1 MSRRRW
7 LVVVLSFAVAL
18 GVSAYLVWS
27 GWSKHGAPPLLPW
40 WAHFAVLG
48 LVGVEILARG
58 LKLHWSAAAI
68 RVELRLGAAIR
79 VILGGDFAA
88 AITPGRSGAE
98 PARFLV
104 LAEAGLPA
112 ASIILVLFI
121 ELFLELVSLAIIVV
135 AMAIVFRGAGGV
147 IGLMVGVIGAWVVL
161 VGAAA
166 VIGWYLSHR
175 NTRGKPPEWARKLGF
190 KAGAW
195 RRVQHAMRAL
205 RASVASLRQARPLA
219 LIAATIASAV
229 HVAMRLSVLVVIVQS
244 VAPETATAPLL
255 LWSLVIMYG
264 SSIAPAPGGGGAV
277 EFSFK
282 LAFASLLAAD
292 VLAGSL
298 IWWRVYTFYLYMLLG
313 ALAAGSTVLRALRER
328 PEELL
333 AEAPDAPEATPT

>member
-7 LVVVLSFAVAL
+7 LIVVLSFAAAL

-27 GWSKHGAPPLLPW
+27 GWNKHGAPPLLPW
-40 WAHFAVLG
+40 WAHLAALG
-48 LVGVEILARG
+48 VVGVEVLARG

-68 RVELRLGAAIR
+68 GVRLRVGAAVR

-104 LAEAGLPA
+104 LAEEGLPA
-112 ASIILVLFI
+112 ASIILVLFV
-121 ELFLELVSLAIIVV
+121 ELFLELVSLVIIVA
-135 AMAIVFRGAGGV
+135 AMAVVFRGSGGV
-147 IGLMVGVIGAWVVL
+147 IGLMVGVIGAWTVL
-161 VGAAA
+161 VGIAA
-166 VIGWYLSHR
+166 VAGWYLSQR
-175 NTRGKPPEWARKLGF
+175 NTHGKPPDWARRLGF
-190 KAGAW
+190 NAGAW
-195 RRVQHAMRAL
+195 RRVQRAL
-205 RASVASLRQARPLA
+205 RALKASLGKLRTARPGA
-219 LIAATIASAV
+219 LIAATLASSV
-229 HVAMRLSVLVVIVQS
+229 HVAARLGMLVVIVRA
-244 VAPETATAPLL
+244 VAPETAVAPLV
-255 LWSLVIMYG
+255 LWSLVLLYG

-282 LAFASLLAAD
+282 LAFGSLLAAD

-298 IWWRVYTFYLYMLLG
+298 IWWRAYSFYLYMLLG

-333 AEAPDAPEATPT
+333 DEARNP

>member
-7 LVVVLSFAVAL
+7 LIVVLSFAVAL
-18 GVSAYLVWS
+18 GISGYIVWK
-27 GWSKHGAPPLLPW
+27 GWSEQGAPPLIPW
-40 WAHFAVLG
+40 WAHGFALVV
-48 LVGVEILARG
+48 VGVEILARG

-68 RVELRLGAAIR
+68 GVRLKLGAAVR

-112 ASIILVLFI
+112 ASIILVLFV
-121 ELFLELVSLAIIVV
+121 ELFLELVSLVIIVA
-135 AMAIVFRGAGGV
+135 AMALVFRGSGGV
-147 IGLMVGVIGAWVVL
+147 IGLMVGVIGAWLVL

-166 VIGWYLSHR
+166 SIGWYLSHR
-175 NTRGKPPEWARKLGF
+175 NTHGKPPAWAKRLGF
-190 KAGAW
+190 NAGAW
-195 RRVQHAMRAL
+195 RRVQRALRAL
-205 RASVASLRQARPLA
+205 RASLGSLRTARMGPLV
-219 LIAATIASAV
+219 AATLASSV
-229 HVAMRLSVLVVIVQS
+229 HVAARLSVLVVIVRAI
-244 VAPETATAPLL
+244 APETAVAPLV
-255 LWSLVIMYG
+255 LWSLVLMYG

-292 VLAGSL
+292 ILAGSL
-298 IWWRVYTFYLYMLLG
+298 IWWRFYTFYLYMVFG

-333 AEAPDAPEATPT
+333 EEARAP

>member
-7 LVVVLSFAVAL
+7 FIVALSFAVAL

-27 GWSKHGAPPLLPW
+27 GWTKHGAPPLLPW
-40 WAHFAVLG
+40 WAHLAALA
-48 LVGVEILARG
+48 LVGIEILARG

-68 RVELRLGAAIR
+68 DVKLRLGSAIR

-121 ELFLELVSLAIIVV
+121 ELFLELVSLVIIVA
-135 AMAIVFRGAGGV
+135 AMAIIFRGAGGV
-147 IGLMVGVIGAWVVL
+147 IGLMVGVIGAWMVL

-166 VIGWYLSHR
+166 TIGWYLSHR
-175 NTRGKPPEWARKLGF
+175 NTHGKPPDWARKLGF
-190 KAGAW
+190 NAGAW
-195 RRVQHAMRAL
+195 RLVQRAL
-205 RASVASLRQARPLA
+205 RALKASLGSLRRARPGA
-219 LIAATIASAV
+219 LFAATVASAV
-229 HVAMRLSVLVVIVQS
+229 HVAVRLSVLVVIVRS
-244 VAPETATAPLL
+244 VAPDTAVAPLV

-333 AEAPDAPEATPT
+333 AEASES